1 MMAFDSGLP
10 EPEQVAAQDPVAIH
24 CLNCGSDRL
33 DAAHTP
39 HDDEI
44 VQCLCCGDWNR
55 YSVREPIVSEE
66 TRPASTIG
74 QSMTL
79 AAA

>member
-1 MMAFDSGLP
+1 MMAFDSGFP
-10 EPEQVAAQDPVAIH
+10 EPEQADALAPVAIH

-33 DAAHTP
+33 DAAHAP

-55 YSVREPIVSEE
+55 FPGREPIAAEE
-66 TRPASTIG
+66 TRSASAHCHSTA
-74 QSMTL
+74 L